1 MSEQLVTVGDQNILL
16 ETEEGEVVADV
27 FIVARIV
34 SIHDRDERIAIMG
47 GDSTST
53 LTGLALLRVAARD
66 VEDTVLGDM
75 YENDSDDD

>member
-66 VEDTVLGDM
+66 VEDTVLGDL
-75 YENDSDDD
+75 YRSEDDE

>member
-16 ETEEGEVVADV
+16 ETAEGEVVADV

-34 SIHDRDERIAIMG
+34 SIHDQDERIAIMG

-66 VEDTVLGDM
+66 VEDTVLGDL
-75 YENDSDDD
+75 YGSEDDE

>member
-1 MSEQLVTVGDQNILL
+1 MTEQLVTVGDQTILID
-16 ETEEGEVVADV
+16 TAEGEVVADV
-27 FIVARIV
+27 FLVARIV

-47 GDSTST
+47 GNSTST

-75 YENDSDDD
+75 YESDDNE

>member
-66 VEDTVLGDM
+66 VEDTVLGDL
-75 YENDSDDD
+75 YGSEDDE

>member
-75 YENDSDDD
+75 YENDSDE

>member
-66 VEDTVLGDM
+66 VEDTVLGDL
-75 YENDSDDD
+75 YGSEGDE

>member
-1 MSEQLVTVGDQNILL
+1 MSEQLVTVGDQAILL

-66 VEDTVLGDM
+66 VEDTVLGDL
-75 YENDSDDD
+75 YGSEDDE

>member
-1 MSEQLVTVGDQNILL
+1 MTEQLVTVGDQTILI

-27 FIVARIV
+27 FLVARIV